1 MEEEDL
7 EDIKKP
13 FIIEDLEKGLQ
24 TPKYTSIYT
33 YTTDYSQFID
43 DPNPNSKRKAR
54 KLPSKMSLQ
63 FKVPRI

>member
-13 FIIEDLEKGLQ
+13 FIVEDLEKGLQ

-33 YTTDYSQFID
+33 YTTDYS
-43 DPNPNSKRKAR
+43 
-54 KLPSKMSLQ
+54 
-63 FKVPRI
+63 